1 MKGAINIARV
11 KASFLYKYYLISE
24 ELNSLLELLIS
35 PAAQAMQE
43 KQQMGFPLIT
53 ACRKPGIQLWLH
65 TDCGLYY
72 KISKIQNA
80 QMQSFN

>member
-1 MKGAINIARV
+1 M
-11 KASFLYKYYLISE
+11 FLYKYNVFSE
-24 ELNSLLELLIS
+24 GVNSLLELLIS

-53 ACRKPGIQLWLH
+53 ACRKPGIQLWLQ
-65 TDCGLYY
+65 TDGGLYF

-80 QMQSFN
+80 QLQSFNWNLE